1 MFSFGF
7 LLWLIS
13 IPVLATT
20 EISSSIYEID
30 LANDAQDVN
39 LILLTNGKIVKMP
52 NEKSDLLEGLI
63 QSQNRQQAYHFII
76 DDDRFIIEAR
86 PIPSPLKLNLKQQF
100 EITDPFTYVPTTVAS
115 MDIARKYFQEARYN
129 PKESQCFN
137 RAMVWTYEWWRRHSL
152 KSNKIL
158 IYFTRSFIRRYDF
171 DWWFHIAPYVHVM
184 DNGTVVERVLD
195 VKYGRGPLEFRKW
208 TNLFTK
214 RSPECPVIT
223 KFSDYADY
231 PYTGDCFIQRTNMYT
246 YQPADLQMNEAWNYV
261 KEDFVID
268 EVKQAYLEAF
278 DEIASKEIGE

>member
-20 EISSSIYEID
+20 EFSSSIYEID
-30 LANDAQDVN
+30 LATDNQNVN
-39 LILLTNGKIVKMP
+39 LILLTNGKVVKMP
-52 NEKSDLLEGLI
+52 TKKSEMLEGLI
-63 QSQNRQQAYHFII
+63 ESKNRHQKYNFII
-76 DDDRFIIEAR
+76 DDDRFIIEAK
-86 PIPSPLKLNLKQQF
+86 PITSPLKFNLNQNA
-100 EITDPFTYVPTTVAS
+100 EFTAEFSYVPTTIAS
-115 MDIARKYFQEARYN
+115 MDIARRYFQEARYN

-171 DWWFHIAPYVHVM
+171 DWWFHIAPYVHVI

-195 VKYGRGPLEFRKW
+195 VKYGHGPMEFRKW

-214 RSPECPVIT
+214 RSPECPVVT

-231 PYTGDCFIQRTNMYT
+231 PFTGDCFIQRTNMYT

-261 KEDFVID
+261 KEDFVLD

-278 DEIASKEIGE
+278 DEIASIAIGE

>member
-30 LANDAQDVN
+30 LASDAQGVN
-39 LILLTNGKIVKMP
+39 LILLTNGKVVKMR
-52 NEKSDLLEGLI
+52 NEKSDLLENLLVSKK
-63 QSQNRQQAYHFII
+63 SQQTYSFVI
-76 DDDRFIIEAR
+76 DEDRFIIEAK
-86 PIPSPLKLNLKQQF
+86 PIPSLLKLNLNPNAQF
-100 EITDPFTYVPTTVAS
+100 TDTFTYVPTTIAS
-115 MDIARKYFQEARYN
+115 MDIARKYFREARYN

-158 IYFTRSFIRRYDF
+158 IYFTRSFIRRYNF

-184 DNGTVVERVLD
+184 ENGVVVERVLD
-195 VKYGRGPLEFRKW
+195 VKYAHGPLEFRKW

-214 RSPECPVIT
+214 RSPECPIVT

-231 PYTGDCFIQRTNMYT
+231 PFTGDCFIQRTNMYT

-261 KEDFVID
+261 KEDFILD

-278 DEIASKEIGE
+278 DEVASKSIGE